1 MRTHNKI
8 PTQFHIQHH
17 KLMAS
22 IGEVSMNCG
31 EKNHFARTR
40 WVMFTEK
47 KMPQNKRVAGYNYF
61 KNGE

>member
-1 MRTHNKI
+1 MT
-8 PTQFHIQHH
+8 
-17 KLMAS
+17 S

-47 KMPQNKRVAGYNYF
+47 KCLKTKEWPAIIISKTANERKSKTGHQKARTIN
-61 KNGE
+61 